1 MKPSDQ
7 NPLSLSFAQ
16 QELVHSLLS
25 LPPKIM
31 LHHDVSGLA
40 QLVLHEL
47 AHDHNFKLKKAIYL
61 ADNPDFDH
69 LLGVAGYSKDDCGLH
84 AADVW
89 KNPSEEIGKLHESA
103 YSKQV
108 RSFLQKS
115 MKARHI
121 DFHNKEEIEGLG
133 KQMGLEQPQ
142 FFSWDL
148 KHGNH
153 GLLIFEYLDPSAIEE
168 LKHKLLSNAAA
179 LLGFCPIF

>member
-7 NPLSLSFAQ
+7 NPLSLSLAQ

-31 LHHDVSGLA
+31 LHHDISGLA

-47 AHDHNFKLKKAIYL
+47 AHDRNFKLKKAIYL

-69 LLGVAGYSKDDCGLH
+69 LVGVAGYSLEDKDLISVDMWSDPVSAIERL
-84 AADVW
+84 
-89 KNPSEEIGKLHESA
+89 NEST
-103 YSKQV
+103 YSKQIKAV
-108 RSFLQKS
+108 LQQS
-115 MKARHI
+115 MKARHV
-121 DFHNKEEIEGLG
+121 DLQNKEEIERLG
-133 KQMGLEQPQ
+133 KLMGLEKPQ

-153 GLLIFEYLDPSAIEE
+153 GLFIFEYIDSSAVED

-179 LLGFCPIF
+179 LLGFCPLF